1 MYVIGIDVSRH
12 NGKID
17 HRKAAAAGAKYVF
30 IRCTVGDYYT
40 DPRFAENWYGFKE
53 AGLLVSAYIVPIPSA
68 WNGRPI
74 PYKDQVDKFLHSF
87 QDRQPDM
94 PIAIDAEVDMGKD
107 RTFLTALFEGTG
119 RLLQDFGGF
128 PYPYI
133 YTRKTWWDLH
143 INAAKFWKNYPLWV
157 AHYTNAPQPWL
168 PRDWKEWSGWQ
179 YSSKGK
185 GPFFGDEEDYIDLN
199 HMQPE
204 DFLKYTDETP
214 GQNLYPV
221 SIEIGSEVYK
231 GKLEKLVQTQ
241 FQTAQHPLLGTKEGK
256 EGTR

>member
-204 DFLKYTDETP
+204 DF
-214 GQNLYPV
+214 
-221 SIEIGSEVYK
+221 SS
-231 GKLEKLVQTQ
+231 
-241 FQTAQHPLLGTKEGK
+241 
-256 EGTR
+256 TR